1 MMPQSMSLMLLCR
14 VVVFS
19 NCFYTTRLERRWYF
33 AISVFLCGKYQSL
46 NGILK
51 FSIEFSMNI
60 IDSIC
65 LGSAKGRYSLEKK
78 NNDQN
83 DMLLAQSRFLAN
95 MGHEI
100 RTPMNSILGFIKLVM
115 DDEEL
120 PERLRKNLGVAYGS
134 AETLFKLIDNIL
146 DLSRLQ
152 SGQVKIEEKR
162 FNLFS
167 LVETVSRRY
176 IGSSGNNNNQII
188 VDIDERMDK
197 YFLGDAQ
204 KLEQILLAI
213 LDNAVKFT
221 TNGTVEVSVKSCPKP
236 GLISVTVSDTGIGIR
251 EDQLHKVFEPFVQ
264 VDSSSTRQYSGVGMG
279 VAIVC
284 ELVKLMGG
292 EVSVD
297 STPGIG
303 TNVTFTV
310 QMKPALNNEYA
321 MEKSNMLSKG
331 SLLFRKFKILL
342 VDDIEANLK
351 LSSIHLKR
359 EGHEVQTARDG
370 LEAFET
376 YKEFMP
382 DVILM
387 DIHMPIMDGIK
398 ATTHIRKLEKN
409 SDFHCIIIA
418 MTASVLKDDLER
430 FTSIGFDYA
439 ISKPINFKNLFA
451 VIQDVVPE
459 DMGIAEDV
467 KEKKDTAS
475 DSVEDE
481 FSQKDIK
488 TLLGEILEKL
498 DLYNPTEVYPP
509 LTVLGLRLGDDI
521 VRPVMDAV
529 EKYEFDEA
537 VSLIRKIAKQNN
549 IAVE

>member
-1 MMPQSMSLMLLCR
+1 M
-14 VVVFS
+14 
-19 NCFYTTRLERRWYF
+19 
-33 AISVFLCGKYQSL
+33 
-46 NGILK
+46 
-51 FSIEFSMNI
+51 
-60 IDSIC
+60 
-65 LGSAKGRYSLEKK
+65 EKK
-78 NNDQN
+78 NNEQSE
-83 DMLLAQSRFLAN
+83 MLLAQSRFLAN

-176 IGSSGNNNNQII
+176 IGSSSNNNNQIM

-197 YFLGDAQ
+197 YYLGDAQ

-236 GLISVTVSDTGIGIR
+236 GLVSVTVSDTGIGIK
-251 EDQLHKVFEPFVQ
+251 EEQLHKVFEPFVQ

-292 EVSVD
+292 EVAIE
-297 STPGIG
+297 STHGVG
-303 TNVTFTV
+303 TNFTFTV

-321 MEKSNMLSKG
+321 LEKSKILTKG
-331 SLLFRKFKILL
+331 NLLFRKFKILL
-342 VDDIEANLK
+342 VDDIDANLK
-351 LSSIHLKR
+351 LSSIHLER
-359 EGHEVQTARDG
+359 EGHIVKTARDG
-370 LEAFET
+370 LEAFEL
-376 YKEFMP
+376 YKEFTP
-382 DVILM
+382 DLVLM

-398 ATTHIRKLEKN
+398 STAHIRKLEKDG
-409 SDFHCIIIA
+409 DFHAVIVA

-451 VIQDVVPE
+451 VIQDIVPE
-459 DMGIAEDV
+459 NLGVVED
-467 KEKKDTAS
+467 KIEKKSAHSDTM
-475 DSVEDE
+475 DDE
-481 FSQKDIK
+481 YSHKDLE
-488 TLLGEILEKL
+488 TLMKETLDKL
-498 DLYNPTEVYPP
+498 DLYNPTEVYP
-509 LTVLGLRLGDDI
+509 LMTVLDLRLGNDVI
-521 VRPVMDAV
+521 GPVMEAV

-537 VSLIRKIAKQNN
+537 VVLLKKIANDN
-549 IAVE
+549 GIVVE